1 MDFFKSKQTLHRYPT
16 DFLIGD
22 LLVKAGVI
30 SQSKLDEAIKLSGAK
45 HLQLGQMLIMS
56 GAINASQL
64 QAAVDAQSL
73 VRDRTIDLNEA
84 LKVLKQA
91 CKSGQSIADVISSGS
106 TRAASG
112 PTNKLGEV
120 LLEAG
125 LINSDQFSKAM
136 QRSLATGLPLGR
148 ILVLNN
154 TLADAI
160 LSMALDL
167 QVRVRDDMLTREEA
181 LDALRSAAGIEGD
194 EMPDP
199 NRVAQA
205 QAALKAPRKHGVRIG
220 EMFVRAGLLTE
231 TDVMN
236 ALETGLATDQLI
248 GQVLVGQGFI
258 TDQILEAALGL
269 QKMVDGNH
277 VDVDKAIDTLSK
289 IQSQGI
295 TYDEAVESLHVEETT
310 TTETISFD
318 HMLVLARVMTENE
331 IHEAVA
337 HAMEDPKIVGQIL
350 LMTGHLDKSTVK
362 AALRAHF
369 LLQKGVISQDDA
381 VVGLDYTMHSSNK
394 LSFDGALQ
402 ELGWDISTLPKDEV
416 DPETRAMEEA
426 RKEFG
431 VSSDDELTKF
441 VDRAKHDSSSETGE
455 SEPVVAPEKAE
466 EKEEF
471 SHATA
476 DELQVISG
484 TYQKVEG
491 PAEVTAK
498 AEEDSWDVPDDE
510 VINKAEETE
519 EAPKRSLSGLLS
531 HEDLKPLDADEVIT
545 AQTKSESA
553 PPKLGGKF
561 ANLLGGDEPPAK
573 KSSAAAADKEKAEAE
588 KVKAEKEVAD
598 KAASDRAAAEAL
610 AEEIRA
616 AEKLASDKRAAE
628 KAAADKAAEEK
639 AAAEKAAAEKAA
651 AEKLASEKAAEEKAA
666 AEKLAAEKA
675 AEEKAAA
682 EKLAAEKAAEEKAT
696 AEKLAAEKAAAEK
709 AAAEK
714 TAAEKAAAEKSASS
728 VPSPVSAPAAGGL
741 KKVGAFQSLLSEE
754 PAKKA
759 DSPASAPAAPVAAS
773 PAAPVA
779 APAPSPAATTGAP
792 VAAPIAASAAP
803 AAIPSGA
810 ATPATPNV
818 AAALSALTRA
828 HPPTSGAHPQQ
839 TIAPAAAA
847 PPAVARPAAPAGA
860 PASGATLAQPAAR
873 PGIPAPVAAPGV
885 AKPPAPVSA
894 PAAVRPP
901 AQPAPGVA
909 TAPAAH
915 AGGANGSGQPPAA
928 PRVTPPN
935 GASQTAAPAAAIAPS
950 SAAATGQA
958 SALKSEDDVKGAL
971 SGAYARLAESY
982 YDQGNYAEALG
993 LYEKILAVREQELGE
1008 SDPELISDLANVV
1021 RVLCVQNRFDSAES
1035 YVRRIIGI
1043 LEMTQPDDV
1052 QKLADALNT
1061 LAQIYFQQDKFDQ
1074 CLPVLDRSVKL
1085 KQQVLGE
1092 DHVDMADCYR
1102 DYSRLLRKL
1111 NRKEEAE
1118 QYYSKAKT
1126 VLGKAPKQ
1134 AVV

>member
-30 SQSKLDEAIKLSGAK
+30 SQAKLDEAIKLSGAK

-91 CKSGQSIADVISSGS
+91 CKSGQSIADVISSGQMKS
-106 TRAASG
+106 SSG

-125 LINSDQFSKAM
+125 LINADQFSKAM

-160 LSMALDL
+160 LNLALDL

-194 EMPDP
+194 DLPDP

-258 TDQILEAALGL
+258 TEQILEAALGL

-277 VDVDKAIDTLSK
+277 VDVDKAVDTLSM

-295 TYDEAVESLHVEETT
+295 TYDEAVESLQIEETT

-331 IHEAVA
+331 IHEAFA
-337 HAMEDPKIVGQIL
+337 KAMEDPRIVGQIL
-350 LMTGHLDKSTVK
+350 LMTGHLDKGILK

-369 LLQKGVISQDDA
+369 LLQKGAISQDDA

-402 ELGWDISTLPKDEV
+402 ELGWDISTLPHDEV
-416 DPETRAMEEA
+416 DPEVRAMEEA
-426 RKEFG
+426 RKDFG
-431 VSSDDELTKF
+431 VSSDDELTKL
-441 VDRAKHDSSSETGE
+441 VEKAKTEPVSDTGE
-455 SEPVVAPEKAE
+455 AEPVVVSESVEEERTPATAE
-466 EKEEF
+466 EIQI
-471 SHATA
+471 A
-476 DELQVISG
+476 SG
-484 TYQKVEG
+484 TYQKVEVAVEKSG
-491 PAEVTAK
+491 GS
-498 AEEDSWDVPDDE
+498 EEDSWDVP
-510 VINKAEETE
+510 AEELSAIE
-519 EAPKRSLSGLLS
+519 KKDEGLADAPKRSLSGLLS
-531 HEDLKPLDADEVIT
+531 HEDLEPVREAEKQDAKVDV
-545 AQTKSESA
+545 A

-561 ANLLGGDEPPAK
+561 ANLLGGDEPPLK
-573 KSSAAAADKEKAEAE
+573 KTAAADKEKAESDKA
-588 KVKAEKEVAD
+588 KAEREAAD
-598 KAASDRAAAEAL
+598 KEAEESARSAKAAADKAAAEAL
-610 AEEIRA
+610 AEELRAAEKEAADKRA
-616 AEKLASDKRAAE
+616 AEKLAAEEKAAAE
-628 KAAADKAAEEK
+628 KAAEEKAAAEKAAEEK
-639 AAAEKAAAEKAA
+639 AAAEKAAA
-651 AEKLASEKAAEEKAA
+651 
-666 AEKLAAEKA
+666 
-675 AEEKAAA
+675 
-682 EKLAAEKAAEEKAT
+682 
-696 AEKLAAEKAAAEK
+696 
-709 AAAEK
+709 
-714 TAAEKAAAEKSASS
+714 
-728 VPSPVSAPAAGGL
+728 APAAQAAPAGAPA
-741 KKVGAFQSLLSEE
+741 KKFGSFQSLLSDEASPKKE
-754 PAKKA
+754 GVPPAA
-759 DSPASAPAAPVAAS
+759 PGVTPAAAAPVAPPAAAAPAAP
-773 PAAPVA
+773 PAA
-779 APAPSPAATTGAP
+779 
-792 VAAPIAASAAP
+792 AAP
-803 AAIPSGA
+803 AAAAPAAAAPAAAPSA
-810 ATPATPNV
+810 AAPAESTATPNV

-828 HPPTSGAHPQQ
+828 HPPTSGTHPQ
-839 TIAPAAAA
+839 
-847 PPAVARPAAPAGA
+847 
-860 PASGATLAQPAAR
+860 
-873 PGIPAPVAAPGV
+873 
-885 AKPPAPVSA
+885 
-894 PAAVRPP
+894 
-901 AQPAPGVA
+901 
-909 TAPAAH
+909 
-915 AGGANGSGQPPAA
+915 
-928 PRVTPPN
+928 
-935 GASQTAAPAAAIAPS
+935 QTAAPAAAVSPVGPRPAAPAGGSPGTGVPASTAARPTIPAPVSAPGNAKPVAPTGLPAPARTTVQPAAGVTSAPGAHAPGTNGGGQPAVAPRVAAPGLASQTLTPQGATASAVAAPS
-950 SAAATGQA
+950 AQATA
-958 SALKSEDDVKGAL
+958 VKTEDDVKGAL

-993 LYEKILAVREQELGE
+993 LYEKILGVREQELGE

-1021 RVLCVQNRFDSAES
+1021 RVLCVQNRFDGAEA

-1043 LEMTQPDDV
+1043 LEMTQPDDM

-1061 LAQIYFQQDKFDQ
+1061 LAQIYFQQNKFDQ

-1102 DYSRLLRKL
+1102 DYARLLRKL
-1111 NRKEEAE
+1111 SRTEEAE
-1118 QYYSKAKT
+1118 QYYNKAKAI
-1126 VLGKAPKQ
+1126 LGKVPKQ